1 MRQRCHNRFHF
12 SLYLTSQLA
21 MLNKIKDILLSEV
34 APEAILIID
43 STSKILYVNA
53 AFERLFGYT
62 REEAIGS
69 NISII
74 QSKELASAH
83 IIGLNRYLKTG
94 VKKLDW
100 QSTRTRGLSKDKTD
114 FPIEIRFSHVRVDDS
129 DYFAAFIKDVTG
141 IVAQE
146 KQIISQNEELKKK
159 NQELDNFAYRV
170 SHDLRAPLLSVLG
183 LVNVY
188 RLSDDREQ
196 QESIINKIEKSVKKL
211 DLFIK
216 QIINLSKNERIEPTF
231 QEVNMADLFHEV
243 LEDLGYMDAFENIE
257 KKVNVLVKA
266 PLLIDGF
273 RLKMICMNLIS
284 NAIRYHN
291 QYVENPYVSLTAEQT
306 DKNLHLKV
314 TDNGIGMS
322 NETREKIFDMYYR
335 GSDRSSGSGLGM
347 YIVKEMVTRLGGQ
360 ITIESELGKGCSI
373 EITVPLG
380 LANP

>member
-1 MRQRCHNRFHF
+1 MHNLGL
-12 SLYLTSQLA
+12 SSQLA
-21 MLNKIKDILLSEV
+21 MLEKIKDILLAEV

-53 AFERLFGYT
+53 AFEQLFGYT

-83 IIGLNRYLKTG
+83 VIGLNRYLKTG

-100 QSTRTRGLSKDKTD
+100 QSTRTRGLSKHKTD
-114 FPIEIRFSHVRVDDS
+114 FPIEIRFSHVRVDGS
-129 DYFAAFIKDVTG
+129 DYFAAFIKDITG

-146 KQIISQNEELKKK
+146 KQISSQNEELKKK

-196 QESIINKIEKSVKKL
+196 QKSIINKIEKSVEKL

-257 KKVNVLVKA
+257 KRVNVLVKA

-322 NETREKIFDMYYR
+322 KETREKIFDMYYR

-360 ITIESELGKGCSI
+360 ITIESELGKGSSI
-373 EITVPLG
+373 EITVPLR

>member
-1 MRQRCHNRFHF
+1 
-12 SLYLTSQLA
+12 

-100 QSTRTRGLSKDKTD
+100 QSTRTRGHSKHKTD
-114 FPIEIRFSHVRVDDS
+114 FPIEIRFSHVRVDDC

-146 KQIISQNEELKKK
+146 KQISSQNEELKKK
-159 NQELDNFAYRV
+159 NKELDNFTYRV

-188 RLSDDREQ
+188 RLSADPEQ

-231 QEVNMADLFHEV
+231 EEVNMADLFHEV
-243 LEDLGYMDAFENIE
+243 LEDLAYMDAFENIE
-257 KKVNVLVKA
+257 KRVNVLMKA

-306 DKNLHLKV
+306 DKNLHLKIA
-314 TDNGIGMS
+314 DNGIGIA

-347 YIVKEMVTRLGGQ
+347 YIVQEMVTKLGGQ
-360 ITIESELGKGCSI
+360 ITIESELGKGFSI
-373 EITVPLG
+373 EITFPLR

>member
-1 MRQRCHNRFHF
+1 
-12 SLYLTSQLA
+12 
-21 MLNKIKDILLSEV
+21 MLEKIKDILLAEV

-53 AFERLFGYT
+53 AFEQLFGYT

-83 IIGLNRYLKTG
+83 VIGLNRYLKTG

-100 QSTRTRGLSKDKTD
+100 QSTRTRGLSKHKTD
-114 FPIEIRFSHVRVDDS
+114 FPIEIRFSHVRVDGS

-146 KQIISQNEELKKK
+146 KQISSQNKELKKK

-306 DKNLHLKV
+306 DKNLHLKI

-360 ITIESELGKGCSI
+360 ITIESELGKGSSI